1 MSLHHLKTSEFTP
14 VDLVEGIHF
23 KREDLYA
30 PYGDSFISG
39 GKIRQCRDL
48 VERNLD
54 YIRKECGATIATA
67 ASIHSPQSP
76 IVARVAQ
83 EFDLNCIIG
92 FGNTTVEKS
101 LKQIP
106 MQWCHDLGAE
116 LVVLSESQGF
126 NNVLYSNLKR
136 LNEQRPFFPILF
148 GYAAQTHRESI
159 VGRISEQVQNIP
171 ENVRV
176 LYVPVG
182 SGVTLA
188 GVLEGRRKYGGSYH
202 VVGLQPFGYDRTDTV
217 TSICEGMT
225 FEYDYEFRKGNYP
238 YAKLHPRNVG
248 SIELDMI
255 YESKAFDMVDWEK
268 NNSECYWII
277 GNTNKLRKGYE
288 SKV

>member
-1 MSLHHLKTSEFTP
+1 MRKTEYTP

-54 YIRKECGATIATA
+54 YIRTECGSTIATA

-83 EFDLNCIIG
+83 EFDLDCIIG
-92 FGNTTVEKS
+92 FGNTTVEKAC
-101 LKQIP
+101 KQIP
-106 MQWCHDLGAE
+106 MQWCHELGAE

-126 NNVLYSNLKR
+126 NNVLYSNLNK
-136 LNEQRPFFPILF
+136 LKETRPFFPILF

-159 VGRISEQVQNIP
+159 VDRISEQVQNIP
-171 ENVRV
+171 SKCRV

-188 GVLEGRRKYGGSYH
+188 GVLEGRRKYGGDFDI
-202 VVGLQPFGYDRTDTV
+202 VGLQPFGYDRVGTV
-217 TSICEGMT
+217 TGICEGMVH
-225 FEYDYEFRKGNYP
+225 EYDYEFRKGNYP

-255 YESKAFDMVDWEK
+255 YESKAFDMVDWKK
-268 NNSECYWII
+268 NGHECYWII
-277 GNTNKLRKGYE
+277 GNTNKLRKGYNE